1 MEECVMIADYD
12 DHNEVRSLFIMH
24 RYLDVSLQM
33 NVCNS
38 DILLSPS
45 PPIISSVSLLNS
57 TCRIEESARKGRCNA
72 LRSCCPRAQKYV
84 VFLQNL
90 FQSIM
95 E

>member
-1 MEECVMIADYD
+1 MEECVMITDYD
-12 DHNEVRSLFIMH
+12 DHNEVRSLFIIH
-24 RYLDVSLQM
+24 RYIDVSLQM